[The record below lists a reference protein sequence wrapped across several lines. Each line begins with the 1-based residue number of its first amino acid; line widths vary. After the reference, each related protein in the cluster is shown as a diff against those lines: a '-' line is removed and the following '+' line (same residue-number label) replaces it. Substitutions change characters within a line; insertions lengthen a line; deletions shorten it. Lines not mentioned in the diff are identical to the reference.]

1 MSVLERLAEKRIA
14 EAAERGEFD
23 NLPGA
28 GRPLDLGEDA
38 HVPPELRAIYR
49 VLKNSGYLPP
59 ELVLGHELRTARQ
72 QVAAA
77 ATEDERVA
85 AIRRL
90 DSLRVSLESARGRP
104 LSPAL
109 EDVYGERMLD
119 RLGARGGSERSAE

>member
-1 MSVLERLAEKRIA
+1 MSVLGRLAEKRIA
-14 EAAERGEFD
+14 EAIERGEFD
-23 NLPGA
+23 NLRGA

-38 HVPPELRAIYR
+38 HVPAELRAIYR

-59 ELVLGHELRTARQ
+59 ELVHGQALRAARQ

-77 ATEDERVA
+77 ATDDERAA

-90 DSLRVSLESARGRP
+90 DSLRVNLESARGRP

-109 EDVYGERMLD
+109 EDAYGERMLD
-119 RLGARGGSERSAE
+119 RLGARGGGERSAE